1 MRRFGTLHRLI
12 ARRTPSRGFGW
23 KLVAAACFIASAGA
37 TLVVNRSI
45 RPRAMEQTSSSMM
58 NHTHL
63 MESMI
68 AHARVSGGAAPGS
81 IISGMARTLAVGSP
95 APAFTLPK
103 VRGGGK
109 VSLSSFRGRP
119 VVLVFG
125 SFSCVVF
132 YDRVAEIER
141 LHRAYKDRAAF
152 LFVNITEAGHRIP
165 GLEFVID
172 PATPSGPDP
181 LDDRRRRV
189 DRALRQ
195 TNMTL
200 PGVLDFEQ
208 AVEAAYDA
216 YPTRLVAVDAD
227 GKVALDIGRGM
238 SARPWAI
245 GELEE
250 WLKTQPRPREE
261 QGSLGLR
268 ANSEP

>member
-1 MRRFGTLHRLI
+1 
-12 ARRTPSRGFGW
+12 
-23 KLVAAACFIASAGA
+23 
-37 TLVVNRSI
+37 
-45 RPRAMEQTSSSMM
+45 
-58 NHTHL
+58 
-63 MESMI
+63 
-68 AHARVSGGAAPGS
+68 
-81 IISGMARTLAVGSP
+81 MARTLEVGSP
-95 APAFTLPK
+95 APVFSLPK
-103 VRGGGK
+103 VRGGGE
-109 VSLSSFRGRP
+109 VSLSGFRGRP

-132 YDRVAEIER
+132 YDRVAEIES

-172 PATPSGPDP
+172 PATPNGPDP

-189 DRALRQ
+189 DKALRQ

-208 AVEAAYDA
+208 AAEVAYDA
-216 YPTRLVAVDAD
+216 YPTRLVAVGAD

-238 SARPWAI
+238 STRPWAI

-250 WLKTQPRPREE
+250 WLKTQPRSKEE
-261 QGSLGLR
+261 QGSVGLR
-268 ANSEP
+268 AKSEP

>member
-1 MRRFGTLHRLI
+1 MRRFGALRGLL
-12 ARRTPSRGFGW
+12 ARRPHSGRFGW
-23 KLVAAACFIASAGA
+23 KPVAAACFIAGAAA

-45 RPRAMEQTSSSMM
+45 RPRAMEQASSSSM

-68 AHARVSGGAAPGS
+68 AHARASGGTAPGS
-81 IISGMARTLAVGSP
+81 IISGMARTLTVGSP
-95 APAFTLPK
+95 APVFTLPK
-103 VRGGGK
+103 VRGGGE
-109 VSLSSFRGRP
+109 VSLLSFRGRP

-132 YDRVAEIER
+132 YDRVAEIES

-189 DRALRQ
+189 DRALRR
-195 TNMTL
+195 TNMTV

-208 AVEAAYDA
+208 AAEVAYDA
-216 YPTRLVAVDAD
+216 YPTRLVAVGAD

-238 SARPWAI
+238 STRAWAI

-250 WLKTQPRPREE
+250 WLKTQPRSSEE
-261 QGSLGLR
+261 QDSLGLR
-268 ANSEP
+268 AKSEP